1 MKMEPNQ
8 IEELPKENQIQ
19 SDDDDLNKKEFIP
32 SNETE
37 PGLIYISY
45 LPPDLTP
52 LFIRK
57 IFEKYGEVGR
67 IYLQADEK
75 QKKKIKAKYDRGSFT
90 EGWIE
95 MGDKKLAR
103 RLAMTFN
110 NTLITDGKNSKFS
123 NYLWNLKYLPRF
135 RWKNLTER
143 IRYER
148 EKKKQMMRVELSQA
162 KRETSLYVKNVETSK
177 KLESMKERHEK
188 KGESWKSK
196 RPKNKF
202 KQRRTVEEIQAE
214 KKRLNTSSENEPR
227 KKVLKQI
234 FG

>member
-1 MKMEPNQ
+1 
-8 IEELPKENQIQ
+8 
-19 SDDDDLNKKEFIP
+19 
-32 SNETE
+32 
-37 PGLIYISY
+37 
-45 LPPDLTP
+45 
-52 LFIRK
+52 
-57 IFEKYGEVGR
+57 
-67 IYLQADEK
+67 
-75 QKKKIKAKYDRGSFT
+75 
-90 EGWIE
+90 
-95 MGDKKLAR
+95 
-103 RLAMTFN
+103 
-110 NTLITDGKNSKFS
+110 
-123 NYLWNLKYLPRF
+123 
-135 RWKNLTER
+135 
-143 IRYER
+143 
-148 EKKKQMMRVELSQA
+148 MMRVELSQA